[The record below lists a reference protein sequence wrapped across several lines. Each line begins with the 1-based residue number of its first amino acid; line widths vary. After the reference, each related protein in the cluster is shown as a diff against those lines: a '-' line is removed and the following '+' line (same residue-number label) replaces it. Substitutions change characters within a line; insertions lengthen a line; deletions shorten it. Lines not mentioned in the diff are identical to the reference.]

1 MKDRRKAIG
10 LSQTALA
17 ARAGVGR
24 QWLVAVE
31 QGKPGAELALI
42 FRVLDALDMPLM
54 TGMPKTDETP
64 KSVIDLDAI
73 IAAST
78 EDRP

>member
-17 ARAGVGR
+17 ASAGVGR

-31 QGKPGAELALI
+31 RGKRGAELALI

-73 IAAST
+73 IAASA